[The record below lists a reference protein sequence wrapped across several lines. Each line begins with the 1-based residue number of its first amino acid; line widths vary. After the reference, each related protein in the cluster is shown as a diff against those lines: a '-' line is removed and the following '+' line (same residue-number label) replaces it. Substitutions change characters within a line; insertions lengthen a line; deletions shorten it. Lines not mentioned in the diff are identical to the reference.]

1 MCTFGV
7 RSKDAGAY
15 DLGEL
20 DQALFLYLD
29 GQDPSTVNQDQ
40 RREPSLSL
48 PLSLSPSLSHF
59 LQYSFS
65 FPLFC
70 FCWEDSLWKGLF
82 EGHRENMF
90 SSRLQICLSANSTFF
105 DQILCLAAA
114 RKIFFFSNFK
124 KKMFSLIIFP
134 SLFEFIFVACCLKH

>member
-40 RREPSLSL
+40 RREPSLS
-48 PLSLSPSLSHF
+48 PSLSLSLSHF

-114 RKIFFFSNFK
+114 RKIFFFQISRK
-124 KKMFSLIIFP
+124 KCFL
-134 SLFEFIFVACCLKH
+134 SLFSHPFLNLFLLLVV